1 MKRNIILVVDDDP
14 GVRKISELWISTY
27 FPENEVPLASGV
39 DEAIKIFE
47 SQPIHVVISDWAM
60 PEPGDG
66 FILASKLE
74 EHGFDMG
81 QFLLTSGELTAGEL
95 PEGMH
100 ILSLIHISEPTRP
113 Y

>member
-27 FPENEVPLASGV
+27 FPDNEVLLASGV
-39 DEAIKIFE
+39 DEAIKVFE

-81 QFLLTSGELTAGEL
+81 QKECISSLFLKETLMALRHGAVIT
-95 PEGMH
+95 
-100 ILSLIHISEPTRP
+100 
-113 Y
+113 